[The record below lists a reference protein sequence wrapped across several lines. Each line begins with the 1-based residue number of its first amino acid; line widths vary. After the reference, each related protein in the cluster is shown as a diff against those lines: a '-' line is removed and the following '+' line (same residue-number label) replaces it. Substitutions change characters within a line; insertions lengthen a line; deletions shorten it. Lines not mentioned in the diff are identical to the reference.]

1 MVMTISKMEIVTDFA
16 KTLQLTTT
24 QHITIC
30 KSAILKGLQ
39 QPSKLWVLG
48 SNPNRITIAYSA
60 DYHVLR

>member
-16 KTLQLTTT
+16 KTLQQTTT

-30 KSAILKGLQ
+30 KSATLKSVK

-48 SNPNRITIAYSA
+48 SNPNRIT
-60 DYHVLR
+60 